1 MIKGQLL
8 KVTTFSKTTLLKEEG
23 SLAKYNSMIA
33 LVLYVQYDIILQF
46 GYTAVKIGLSRCQ
59 VLRNTA
65 GQSV

>member
-8 KVTTFSKTTLLKEEG
+8 KVTTFSKTTLEKEG

-33 LVLYVQYDIILQF
+33 LVLYVQYDTILQF
-46 GYTAVKIGLSRCQ
+46 RYTAVKTGISRCQ

-65 GQSV
+65 RQNI